1 MPCFYLFP
9 NKTCPFDGFSDPLE
23 SYIASWVILFEAS
36 PFTSLLF
43 SFFVQDFLYYIKG
56 IWGRLLPAGGCIFRF
71 VARSFSFFIFFFLI
85 SFDILS
91 FAGQSLIN
99 SMRTTEHMGVGRQL
113 RPGLTKYL
121 SLGRSGSSH
130 MTSWERER
138 GFILKDKQLY
148 VFAFFFSSI
157 FLSISYFYLVFN
169 WRDIWFF
176 VIFLAFFSS
185 LFWLVRLL
193 LAIYSPC
200 LRFRYIR

>member
-130 MTSWERER
+130 MTS
-138 GFILKDKQLY
+138 
-148 VFAFFFSSI
+148 
-157 FLSISYFYLVFN
+157 
-169 WRDIWFF
+169 
-176 VIFLAFFSS
+176 
-185 LFWLVRLL
+185 
-193 LAIYSPC
+193 
-200 LRFRYIR
+200 